1 MKVGAACPRWFA
13 WLAAFFIFTP
23 TDLQGSQRRGDKRVI
38 AYNKIASRRVWIIC
52 RMPARQGAKRNI
64 ISFNPCS
71 CSPFCAVLVIGAPSR
86 WPSFNRRGIVSGAS
100 FKRRGAVS
108 GPASDDQAT
117 IIHCSGRALCRPRT
131 QRTYKYHA
139 NVHPLQGVSLRGRP
153 QPTNNQRASIP
164 HTTHSRDARSSVR
177 KRRGAVSESCF
188 NRRGT
193 VSGPSFNGRGVV
205 SGPSF
210 NRRGAVSGHAS
221 DDQAT
226 IIHCSGR
233 ALCRPRTQ
241 RTYKYHA
248 NVHPLQGVS
257 LRGRPQPTNNQRA
270 SIPHN
275 PPVGTLVRASASGE
289 APSRGPV
296 VCTHTTH
303 KYRAPQPH
311 PTCRD
316 ALRASASGE
325 TPHQV
330 RLPTCQSL
338 IYFWGAYLPC
348 IWLCASKMLVNLF
361 EAE

>member
-1 MKVGAACPRWFA
+1 
-13 WLAAFFIFTP
+13 
-23 TDLQGSQRRGDKRVI
+23 
-38 AYNKIASRRVWIIC
+38 
-52 RMPARQGAKRNI
+52 MPARQGARRNI

-71 CSPFCAVLVIGAPSR
+71 CSPFCAVLVIGGAPSR
-86 WPSFNRRGIVSGAS
+86 GPVSMGGAPSQGPVSRGGAPSRGQFQWERHRLGVSFNGRGTVSGSCCLHTQRTNIAS
-100 FKRRGAVS
+100 PNRIPPVGTLVR
-108 GPASDDQAT
+108 ASASVGQAT

-131 QRTYKYHA
+131 QRTYKYNA

-153 QPTNNQRASIP
+153 LPTNNQRASIP

-177 KRRGAVSESCF
+177 KRRGAISGPSF
-188 NRRGT
+188 NGRGA

-257 LRGRPQPTNNQRA
+257 IRGRPQPTNNQRA